1 MPGGELMF
9 LWVDV
14 PVHRLTDG
22 SCPRCL
28 GVGRV
33 GKWIGAA
40 LIHIDRCRLCA
51 GTGYHEIGVAG

>member
-1 MPGGELMF
+1 MF